1 MSTAFYPLGMRTMPA
16 GGRSNAT
23 LPGQYLS
30 WKGTGPLSNP
40 VGTAPSHIRPLT
52 NNDKGNVFLSGNF
65 PSRTYNN
72 VRVFIPRPLKQYR
85 KGRVVPSTPIVPD
98 STNPITNNEID
109 LINYNTHRFVKS
121 SKGTSLG
128 GGFGGSGL
136 LNELQDKPGAF
147 IVKQNNIDE
156 LNNIRQ
162 LDNNCKTC
170 EGVGIISSYYPN
182 NRYLTDNPE
191 PETQTPKF
199 CCNEEFKARK
209 RVIYAST
216 NLKKNYYT
224 TSKQYLQ
231 NRCKTYEQKAF
242 NFQQYNKL
250 DDTLL
255 VNNGITAKELA
266 IAKPGGPLST
276 FNTYAANCFP
286 NAEIYEATEIAL
298 VNRLLASLLNHDII
312 TQQQV
317 DEFKSLNKITFEV
330 LFNFLNGLP
339 EETAA
344 AAIAEYT
351 IFLNNPY
358 WGVPFAGPSNPAGC
372 KLTVYKPNNYQFA
385 KQGAVSS
392 STRLLKLN
400 VDTISTNAASINRKN
415 NTGIQLVTANELY
428 RGDDNNVS
436 NYFKNKSQERCTAPP
451 AALIQGVYTYHNKKV
466 CHYQKQLPEYQ
477 VPISQPSPYRY
488 YIRPVFRTNHF
499 SQSPNT
505 YNTPG
510 RSVSA

>member
-16 GGRSNAT
+16 GGRSRAT

-30 WKGTGPLSNP
+30 WKGDGPLSNP

-52 NNDKGNVFLSGNF
+52 NNDRGNVFLSGNF
-65 PSRTYNN
+65 PSRTFNN
-72 VRVFIPRPLKQYR
+72 VRVFLPRPLKQYR
-85 KGRVVPSTPIVPD
+85 KGRVVPSTPIVAD
-98 STNPITNNEID
+98 SMNPITNNEIE

-147 IVKQNNIDE
+147 IVKQNSPDE
-156 LNNIRQ
+156 VNNITQ

-170 EGVGIISSYYPN
+170 EGVGIVSSYYPN

-191 PETQTPKF
+191 PRTQTPKF

-224 TSKQYLQ
+224 TTKQYLQ
-231 NRCKTYEQKAF
+231 NRCKTFEQKAF
-242 NFQQYNKL
+242 NFQQNTL
-250 DDTLL
+250 DKINNNNNERSL
-255 VNNGITAKELA
+255 VG
-266 IAKPGGPLST
+266 KPGGPLST

-312 TQQQV
+312 TQEQV
-317 DEFKSLNKITFEV
+317 NEFKSLDKITFKA
-330 LFNFLNGLP
+330 LFHFLNRLP
-339 EETAA
+339 IETATR
-344 AAIAEYT
+344 AIAEYT
-351 IFLNNPY
+351 LFTNNPY
-358 WGVPFAGPSNPAGC
+358 WGVPLAGPSNPTGC

-400 VDTISTNAASINRKN
+400 VDTISTNAASLHGKN
-415 NTGIQLVTANELY
+415 NTGIQLVTANEIY
-428 RGDDNNVS
+428 RGDDNNIS
-436 NYFKNKSQERCTAPP
+436 NLNKNKSQERCLP
-451 AALIQGVYTYHNKKV
+451 AALIHGVYRYHNKKV
-466 CHYQKQLPEYQ
+466 CHYKQQLPEYQ

-488 YIRPVFRTNHF
+488 YIKPVFRTNHF

-505 YNTPG
+505 YNTPS
-510 RSVSA
+510 RSISA

>member
-16 GGRSNAT
+16 GGRSHAT

-30 WKGTGPLSNP
+30 WKGDGPFSNP

-52 NNDKGNVFLSGNF
+52 NNDSGNVFLSGNF

-72 VRVFIPRPLKQYR
+72 VRVFLPRPLKQYR
-85 KGRVVPSTPIVPD
+85 KGRVIPSTPIVAD
-98 STNPITNNEID
+98 STDPITNNEID

-147 IVKQNNIDE
+147 IVKQNNPDE
-156 LNNIRQ
+156 INNITQ

-170 EGVGIISSYYPN
+170 EGVGIVSSYYPN

-191 PETQTPKF
+191 PRTQTPKF

-224 TSKQYLQ
+224 TTKQYLQ
-231 NRCKTYEQKAF
+231 NRCKTFEQKAF
-242 NFQQYNKL
+242 NFQQYNL
-250 DDTLL
+250 DEI
-255 VNNGITAKELA
+255 NNNNKAQSIV
-266 IAKPGGPLST
+266 AKPGGPLST

-286 NAEIYEATEIAL
+286 NAEIYEASEIAL
-298 VNRLLASLLNHDII
+298 VNRLLASLVNRDII
-312 TQQQV
+312 TEEQV
-317 DEFKSLNKITFEV
+317 DEFRSLNEFTFKV
-330 LFNFLNGLP
+330 LFHFLNGLP
-339 EETAA
+339 DETAS

-351 IFLNNPY
+351 LFISNPY
-358 WGVPFAGPSNPAGC
+358 WGVPLAGPSNPAGC

-400 VDTISTNAASINRKN
+400 VDTISTNAASLHSKN
-415 NTGIQLVTANELY
+415 NTGIQLVTANQLY
-428 RGDDNNVS
+428 RGDDNNIS
-436 NYFKNKSQERCTAPP
+436 NLLKNKSQERCNAPP
-451 AALIQGVYTYHNKKV
+451 AALIHGVYRYHNKKV
-466 CHYQKQLPEYQ
+466 CHYKQQLPEYQ

-488 YIRPVFRTNHF
+488 YIKPVFRTNHF

-505 YNTPG
+505 YNTPS
-510 RSVSA
+510 RSVTA

>member
-16 GGRSNAT
+16 GGRSRAT

-30 WKGTGPLSNP
+30 WKGDGPFSNP

-52 NNDKGNVFLSGNF
+52 NNDSGNVFLSGNF
-65 PSRTYNN
+65 PSRTFNN
-72 VRVFIPRPLKQYR
+72 VRVFLPRPLKQYR
-85 KGRVVPSTPIVPD
+85 KGRVVPSTPIVAD
-98 STNPITNNEID
+98 STNPITNNEIE

-147 IVKQNNIDE
+147 IVKQNSPDE
-156 LNNIRQ
+156 VNNITQ

-170 EGVGIISSYYPN
+170 EGVGIVSSYYPN

-191 PETQTPKF
+191 PRTQTPKF

-224 TSKQYLQ
+224 TTKQYLQ
-231 NRCKTYEQKAF
+231 NRCKTFEQKAF
-242 NFQQYNKL
+242 NFQQYNL
-250 DDTLL
+250 DEI
-255 VNNGITAKELA
+255 NNERSIVG
-266 IAKPGGPLST
+266 KPGGPLST

-298 VNRLLASLLNHDII
+298 VNRFLASLLNRDIL
-312 TQQQV
+312 TQEQL
-317 DEFKSLNKITFEV
+317 DEFKSLNDITFKV
-330 LFNFLNGLP
+330 LFRFLNELP
-339 EETAA
+339 DETAR
-344 AAIAEYT
+344 AAIAEYALFT
-351 IFLNNPY
+351 SNPY
-358 WGVPFAGPSNPAGC
+358 WGVPSAGPSNPAGC

-400 VDTISTNAASINRKN
+400 VDTISTNAASLHGKN

-436 NYFKNKSQERCTAPP
+436 NLLKNKSQERCLP
-451 AALIQGVYTYHNKKV
+451 AALIHGVYRYQNKKV

-488 YIRPVFRTNHF
+488 YIKPVFRTNHF

-505 YNTPG
+505 YNTPS
-510 RSVSA
+510 RSVTA